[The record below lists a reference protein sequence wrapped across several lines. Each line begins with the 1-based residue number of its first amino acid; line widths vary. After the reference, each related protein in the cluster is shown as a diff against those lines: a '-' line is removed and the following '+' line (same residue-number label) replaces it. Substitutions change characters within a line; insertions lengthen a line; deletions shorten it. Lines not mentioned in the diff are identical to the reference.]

1 MFIGEFQ
8 HNIDAK
14 GRLSIPM
21 QFREAIN
28 AVPDRSLIITGNLDG
43 CLVLYPSTEW
53 NNFREKA
60 SKLPSLDTNIRRF
73 LRFFYSKAA
82 PCSLDKQ
89 GRILIPPSL
98 REFAALDGE
107 ICLVGMEN
115 KIEIWHKARWEEE
128 SGQIT
133 ASPDVLQK
141 AMAELGM

>member
-8 HNIDAK
+8 HNIDTK

-28 AVPDRSLIITGNLDG
+28 ATPDRSLIITGNLDG

-60 SKLPSLDTNIRRF
+60 SKLPSLDTNVRRF

-82 PCSLDKQ
+82 PCCLDRQ
-89 GRILIPPSL
+89 GRILIPPPL
-98 REFAALDGE
+98 REFAALEGE
-107 ICLVGMEN
+107 TSLVGMEN

-128 SGQIT
+128 NGQII
-133 ASPDVLQK
+133 ASPDALLK
-141 AMAELGM
+141 AMAGLGM

>member
-28 AVPDRSLIITGNLDG
+28 ASPDRSLIITGNLDG

-60 SKLPSLDTNIRRF
+60 SKLPSMDTKVRRF

-82 PCSLDKQ
+82 PCSIDRQ
-89 GRILIPPSL
+89 GRILIPPQL
-98 REFAALDGE
+98 RVLAALEGE
-107 ICLVGMEN
+107 TVLVGMEN
-115 KIEIWHKARWEEE
+115 KIEIWNKPRWEEE
-128 SGQIT
+128 NGEIA
-133 ASPDVLQK
+133 ASPESLLQ
-141 AMAELGM
+141 AMAGLGM